1 MTKAIYNR
9 AVTYSDKVIKLY
21 NEMKKFNG
29 RLSKSLYLNK
39 RYGFN
44 NNFVSAR
51 NNIYEQYKTVIS
63 LTENFNQHHLRNC
76 YKISDDPSFETP
88 KKLQEINEFSE
99 ELDFQLS
106 TVLTDEE
113 LFDYYVMCKLYY
125 YGFRG
130 AVRKMVHHTSWNA
143 YIRIANS
150 INYDFKKAEAL
161 KNGESH
167 TPCGNY

>member
-9 AVTYSDKVIKLY
+9 AVTYSNKVISLHK
-21 NEMKKFNG
+21 EMKKFDG
-29 RLSKSLYLNK
+29 RLKKSKYINQ

-51 NNIYEQYKTVIS
+51 NNTYEQYKTVIN
-63 LTENFNQHHLRNC
+63 LTTDLNQPHLKNC
-76 YKISDDPSFETP
+76 YKITDDPSFETP
-88 KKLQEINEFSE
+88 KTLREINEFSE

-106 TVLTDEE
+106 TVLSDEQ
-113 LFDYYVMCKLYY
+113 LFDYYVQCKLYS

-150 INYDFKKAEAL
+150 INYDFKRAEAL
-161 KNGESH
+161 KNGEQY
-167 TPCGNY
+167 TPY

>member
-51 NNIYEQYKTVIS
+51 NNIYMNSTKPS
-63 LTENFNQHHLRNC
+63 L
-76 YKISDDPSFETP
+76 
-88 KKLQEINEFSE
+88 
-99 ELDFQLS
+99 
-106 TVLTDEE
+106 
-113 LFDYYVMCKLYY
+113 
-125 YGFRG
+125 
-130 AVRKMVHHTSWNA
+130 A
-143 YIRIANS
+143 
-150 INYDFKKAEAL
+150 
-161 KNGESH
+161 
-167 TPCGNY
+167 